1 MNVDIKEAAR
11 RKGVKIGELADRLGI
26 TRQSLHYTIK
36 QAEKNSV
43 ETLQKIANVLD
54 CSFLDLFQEAEGE
67 KPLKILIRCPR
78 CGCVLEFQECREAER
93 ERA

>member
-36 QAEKNSV
+36 QADKNSV

-67 KPLKILIRCPR
+67 KPLKNLIRCPR
-78 CGCVLEFQECREAER
+78 CGALLELRECEDGKE
-93 ERA
+93 

>member
-36 QAEKNSV
+36 QADKNSV

-54 CSFLDLFQEAEGE
+54 CSFLDLFQEAESE
-67 KPLKILIRCPR
+67 KPAKNVLRCPR
-78 CGCVLEFQECREAER
+78 CGCVLEFRECEDGKE
-93 ERA
+93 

>member
-11 RKGVKIGELADRLGI
+11 RKSVKIGELADRLGI

-36 QAEKNSV
+36 QADKNSV

-54 CSFLDLFQEAEGE
+54 CNFLDLFQEAESE
-67 KPLKILIRCPR
+67 NPAKNVLRCPR
-78 CGCVLEFQECREAER
+78 CGAVLEVREAESDPS
-93 ERA
+93 